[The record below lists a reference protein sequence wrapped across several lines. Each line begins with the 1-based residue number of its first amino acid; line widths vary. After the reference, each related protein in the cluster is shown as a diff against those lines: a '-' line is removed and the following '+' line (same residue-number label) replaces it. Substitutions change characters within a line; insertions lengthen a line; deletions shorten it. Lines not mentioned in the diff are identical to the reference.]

1 MNKGKMLRRIMVY
14 THNSIGLGHAVRT
27 MALIDGMRRT
37 GSGIEWLVLSGT
49 SAPRIFL
56 DQGVEIVKLPGV
68 RHALDVPGHPFLP
81 RSLGSFHVHEIIAWR
96 RRIIDECLLHFKPD
110 VIMVEHSPAGLM
122 GEVAPL
128 LAARAARGPENGGPA
143 LIHLS
148 RGMYGFAPRFIDA
161 PNDYPGLPPNTSILH
176 LYDALYVFEEK
187 TTVDVNREFFGNDPT
202 LEAKIRYMGRISAR
216 NADELGN
223 PKEFPADPWAGNKP
237 FILFVLG
244 RFGRVEDLHVRIFKA
259 CRSIGLDKGRDILV
273 VPDVYLKPETLKDL
287 KAHPAS
293 QGVRF
298 TPFIPHLVDAMAK
311 ADLVVCRA
319 GYNIINEV
327 MLTGVK
333 ALIIPESHP
342 SGEQERRAAS
352 LSGPGLLVRTESA
365 CLSGHLESDL
375 EVLLRQPPRP
385 SSGDFDRFRIGRI
398 IVEELEELLAGRGQ
412 DVTATEKA
420 LTCPGFPLSD
430 QALS

>member
-1 MNKGKMLRRIMVY
+1 MVY

-27 MALIDGMRRT
+27 MALIDGMRRADPE
-37 GSGIEWLVLSGT
+37 IEWLVLSGT

-56 DQGVEIVKLPGV
+56 DQGVELIRLPGV

-81 RSLGSFHVHEIIAWR
+81 RSLGSFAIHEIIAWR
-96 RRIIDECLLHFKPD
+96 RRIIDECRLHFKPD

-128 LAARAARGPENGGPA
+128 LAARAARGTGKGGPA

-148 RGMYGFAPRFIDA
+148 RGMYGFAPRFIA
-161 PNDYPGLPPNTSILH
+161 ASNGYPGVPPNTSILR
-176 LYDALYVFEEK
+176 LYDALYVFDEK
-187 TTVDVNREFFGNDPT
+187 TTVDVNREFFGNDPA
-202 LEAKIRYMGRISAR
+202 LEPKIRYMGRISAR
-216 NADELGN
+216 NADELGASAGY
-223 PKEFPADPWAGNKP
+223 PGTPWAGNRP

-244 RFGRVEDLHVRIFKA
+244 RFGRIEDLHSRILGA
-259 CRSIGLDKGRDILV
+259 CRNMGLDKGREILV
-273 VPDVYLKPETLKDL
+273 VPDVYLKPETLEAL

-293 QGVRF
+293 RGVRF
-298 TPFIPHLVDAMAK
+298 TPFIPHLVDVMAG

-319 GYNIINEV
+319 GYNTINEV

-352 LSGPGLLVRTESA
+352 LSGHGLLVRTESD
-365 CLSGHLESDL
+365 CLSGDLESDL
-375 EVLLRQPPRP
+375 EALLRQPARP
-385 SSGDFDRFRIGRI
+385 PAGDFDRFRIGRI
-398 IVEELEELLAGRGQ
+398 MVDELEELLAGRGA
-412 DVTATEKA
+412 DSSSTEKV
-420 LTCPGFPLSD
+420 LTCPGFSFSAQTLS
-430 QALS
+430 